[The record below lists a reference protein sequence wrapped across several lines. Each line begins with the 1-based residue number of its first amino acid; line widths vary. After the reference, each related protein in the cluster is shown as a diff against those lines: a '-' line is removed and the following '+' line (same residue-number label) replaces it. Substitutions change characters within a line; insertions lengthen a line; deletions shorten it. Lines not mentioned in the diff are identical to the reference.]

1 MLNGPLRIA
10 VDIGGTFT
18 DLQILE
24 ESSGRHHA
32 YKTPTTPED
41 PSQGLM
47 DGVRGA
53 AERFGFELGQVSTLM
68 HGTTIATNAVLE
80 RKLPPGALVT
90 TRGFRDVLE
99 IGRHVRREVYA
110 SVAEPRRLLI
120 DRAHRFEVD
129 ERTGPDGGILAP
141 LDEASVHAAAERIA
155 ASDARSVAV
164 CLLHA
169 YANEAHER
177 RVGEILAGVLGHDF
191 ISLSHRVSPE
201 LREFERTST
210 TVLNA
215 LLMPVVTDYLKRL
228 GERMSAAGFD
238 PALYLVQSNGG
249 VTTPDAAAEQP
260 ARLLLSG
267 PSGGALA
274 AETLGRRLAE
284 PDLVAMDMGGTSF
297 DVSIVHGGKTRLV
310 NEGAVDDCPVRLP
323 MIEIRTI
330 GAGGGSIARAD
341 ETGRLLVGP
350 ESAGAVPGPVAYGKG
365 GEAPTVS
372 DANVALGRIDPGY
385 FLGGVMPL
393 DGAAARQAIHDRVA
407 APLSLE
413 DTEAA
418 EGIVRVAISS
428 MAAAI
433 RLSLFEKGLDPKDFA
448 LVTFGGAGGL
458 HAAEVA
464 RELGVRRVIFPR
476 DAGTLSAWGM
486 LFSDVV
492 HDGARSRLMVAC
504 EDAVNDLQALADAL
518 LAEGRAQLERD
529 RVSGS
534 DRRFA
539 LAMDMRYAGQA
550 YEITV
555 PVDGVD
561 VSAATVDASARRF
574 HEMHEAQYAHS
585 NSDERPEVVTLR
597 VSAIGKLRHPAGNSL
612 EPGEPPQPKSR
623 RGAFFDGHWVDTA
636 VYARDS
642 IGAGARIQGPALV
655 EEAYATT
662 VLPAGWQLHC
672 TDTGELVAE
681 AE

>member
-1 MLNGPLRIA
+1 
-10 VDIGGTFT
+10 
-18 DLQILE
+18 
-24 ESSGRHHA
+24 
-32 YKTPTTPED
+32 
-41 PSQGLM
+41 
-47 DGVRGA
+47 
-53 AERFGFELGQVSTLM
+53 
-68 HGTTIATNAVLE
+68 
-80 RKLPPGALVT
+80 
-90 TRGFRDVLE
+90 
-99 IGRHVRREVYA
+99 
-110 SVAEPRRLLI
+110 
-120 DRAHRFEVD
+120 
-129 ERTGPDGGILAP
+129 
-141 LDEASVHAAAERIA
+141 
-155 ASDARSVAV
+155 
-164 CLLHA
+164 
-169 YANEAHER
+169 
-177 RVGEILAGVLGHDF
+177 
-191 ISLSHRVSPE
+191 
-201 LREFERTST
+201 
-210 TVLNA
+210 
-215 LLMPVVTDYLKRL
+215 
-228 GERMSAAGFD
+228 
-238 PALYLVQSNGG
+238 
-249 VTTPDAAAEQP
+249 
-260 ARLLLSG
+260 
-267 PSGGALA
+267 
-274 AETLGRRLAE
+274 
-284 PDLVAMDMGGTSF
+284 
-297 DVSIVHGGKTRLV
+297 
-310 NEGAVDDCPVRLP
+310 
-323 MIEIRTI
+323 
-330 GAGGGSIARAD
+330 
-341 ETGRLLVGP
+341 
-350 ESAGAVPGPVAYGKG
+350 
-365 GEAPTVS
+365 
-372 DANVALGRIDPGY
+372 
-385 FLGGVMPL
+385 
-393 DGAAARQAIHDRVA
+393 
-407 APLSLE
+407 LSLE

>member
-1 MLNGPLRIA
+1 MLTGPLRIA

-24 ESSGRHHA
+24 ESSGRHVP

-53 AERFGFELGQVSTLM
+53 AERFGFGLDQVSTLM

-80 RKLPPGALVT
+80 HKLPPGALVT

-110 SVAEPRRLLI
+110 SVAERRRLLI
-120 DRAHRFEVD
+120 GRAHRFEVD
-129 ERTGPDGGILAP
+129 ERTGPDGRILES
-141 LDEASVHAAAERIA
+141 LDEASVHAVAERIA
-155 ASDARSVAV
+155 ASGAHSVAV

-169 YANEAHER
+169 YANEAHECR
-177 RVGEILAGVLGHDF
+177 IGEILANVLGHDF

-215 LLMPVVTDYLKRL
+215 LLMPVVKDYLKRL
-228 GERMSAAGFD
+228 AERMSAAGFG
-238 PALYLVQSNGG
+238 PTLFLVQSNGG
-249 VTTPDAAAEQP
+249 VTTPEAAAELP

-284 PDLVAMDMGGTSF
+284 PNLVAMDMGGTSF
-297 DVSIVHGGKTRLV
+297 DVSIVHDGETRLV

-323 MIEIRTI
+323 MIEIRSI

-341 ETGRLLVGP
+341 STGRLLVGP
-350 ESAGAVPGPVAYGKG
+350 ESAGAIPGPVAYGKG
-365 GEAPTVS
+365 GAAPTVS
-372 DANVALGRIDPGY
+372 DANVVLGRIDPDY
-385 FLGGVMPL
+385 FLGGAMPL
-393 DGAAARQAIHDRVA
+393 DSAAARQAIHDQVA
-407 APLSLE
+407 TRLALD
-413 DTEAA
+413 DTDAA

-448 LVTFGGAGGL
+448 LVSFGGAGGL

-464 RELGVRRVIFPR
+464 RNLGARRVIFPR
-476 DAGTLSAWGM
+476 DAGTLSARGM
-486 LFSDVV
+486 LFSDIV
-492 HDGARSRLMVAC
+492 HDGARSRLILAA
-504 EDAVNDLQALADAL
+504 EDAVHDLRALADAL
-518 LAEGRAQLERD
+518 LAEGRARLERD
-529 RVSGS
+529 RVQES
-534 DRRFA
+534 DRRFR
-539 LAMDMRYAGQA
+539 LSMDMRYAGQA
-550 YEITV
+550 YEINV

-561 VSAATVDASARRF
+561 INPATVETSVRRF
-574 HEMHEAQYAHS
+574 HAMHEAQYAHS
-585 NSDERPEVVTLR
+585 NTSERPEVVTVR
-597 VSAIGKLRHPAGNSL
+597 VSAIGALRRPVENRL
-612 EPGEPPQPKSR
+612 EPGKPPQPKSR
-623 RGAFFDGHWVDTA
+623 RNAFFDGRWVDTA
-636 VYARDS
+636 VYARDAIS
-642 IGAGARIQGPALV
+642 TGARIEGPALV
-655 EEAYATT
+655 EEEHATT
-662 VLPAGWQLHC
+662 VLPEGWQLHC

-681 AE
+681 VG